1 MVLYLKSAEPVKL
14 EIKRDVKGMVVV
26 QGVKT
31 LEVTSADELMEAF
44 EEGQR
49 RRHVASTNM
58 NRLDSLLDFNADP
71 RAHVGVCINLFL
83 ALGSLRDHIS
93 S

>member
-1 MVLYLKSAEPVKL
+1 MPFFQSADPVKL

-31 LEVTSADELMEAF
+31 LEVTSADELLEAF

-49 RRHVASTNM
+49 RRHVASTKM
-58 NRLDSLLDFNADP
+58 NRWA
-71 RAHVGVCINLFL
+71 V
-83 ALGSLRDHIS
+83 
-93 S
+93 